1 MCGSVAF
8 LSPAADAS
16 TVLKRALELLEFR
29 GPDTQS
35 FALIENG
42 GIGHCRLILRDAT
55 GGSQPRE
62 LRDGRKLAF
71 VGELYNDG
79 FLRSLLEV
87 RGSYSSSRSDTE
99 VLAKAIELWGDDV
112 WYKLD
117 GMFAVTLVSRD
128 NRSLQLVRDS
138 FGIKPLFYSVGDH
151 GAAAASEPAALRSM
165 FASHAAS
172 ATGVTHYLLTSQVIH
187 HNKTVWQAIDAV
199 PPGHSVTLS
208 DQSVVA
214 VSWRNEN
221 SEKLTSVDQSEA
233 ATRLRYLL
241 SEAVYRQRQA
251 DFPLGV
257 FLSGGLD
264 SSLIAALLA
273 EHQTEP
279 LQTFAIAL
287 QGDSEDLD
295 FADRMAVHI
304 SANHVGVEATPQEF
318 FSAMRD
324 LTERRALPVSLPNEV
339 LIHLL
344 ARVAA
349 RSVKAVLCGEGADE
363 LFGGYHRL
371 HAKLRSVNNER
382 AALIDAYRSATA
394 WFSREDLQVA
404 LRLPVSVSA
413 WQEADQVY
421 LSAMLEH
428 SIGADQVQSL
438 LLYDHFPHLLLR
450 LDGATM
456 AASLEGRVPFTDPD
470 VVQFARNLPSEL
482 LKPVYGLEKALL
494 RKAGQ
499 GLLPEAILSRP
510 KRAFN
515 ASLAILFASEE
526 GQAELNRALGQPF
539 IANLFHQEKLE
550 RILIED
556 SRSQVFHRTWL
567 ICSLGMW
574 SDVCGVSEIC

>member
-1 MCGSVAF
+1 MCGSVAL
-8 LSPAADAS
+8 LSPDADAS
-16 TVLKRALELLEFR
+16 TVLRRALELLEFR

-55 GGSQPRE
+55 GGSQPCE
-62 LRDGRKLAF
+62 LRDGRQLAF

-87 RGSYSSSRSDTE
+87 NGFVSSSRSDTE
-99 VLAKAIELWGDDV
+99 VLAKAIERWGDDV
-112 WYKLD
+112 WHRLN
-117 GMFAVTLVSRD
+117 GMFAVTLISRD
-128 NRSLQLVRDS
+128 SRSLQLVRDC
-138 FGIKPLFYSVGDH
+138 FGVKPLFYSPGNH
-151 GAAAASEPAALRSM
+151 GIAAASEPAALRSF
-165 FASHAAS
+165 FACHSAS
-172 ATGVTHYLLTSQVIH
+172 ATGVIHYLLTSQVVH
-187 HNKTVWQAIDAV
+187 HNKTVWHAIDTV
-199 PPGHSVTLS
+199 PPGHSVILS
-208 DQSVVA
+208 DQSVDT
-214 VSWRNEN
+214 VSWRKED
-221 SEKLTSVDQSEA
+221 SEIVTPVDPSEA

-251 DFPLGV
+251 DYPVGV

-295 FADRMAVHI
+295 FAARMADHI

-371 HAKLRSVNNER
+371 HAKLRTVKSD
-382 AALIDAYRSATA
+382 AASLISAYRSATS
-394 WFSREDLQVA
+394 WFNRGDLQDA

-413 WQEADQVY
+413 WQAADQEY
-421 LSAMLEH
+421 LSALLEH

-470 VVQFARNLPSEL
+470 VVQFARNLPADL
-482 LKPVYGLEKALL
+482 LKPVYGLEKTLL

-499 GLLPEAILSRP
+499 GLLPDAILSRP

-515 ASLAILFASEE
+515 ASLANLFESAA
-526 GQAELNRALGQPF
+526 GQVELNRALRQPF
-539 IANLFHQEKLE
+539 IANLFRQENLE